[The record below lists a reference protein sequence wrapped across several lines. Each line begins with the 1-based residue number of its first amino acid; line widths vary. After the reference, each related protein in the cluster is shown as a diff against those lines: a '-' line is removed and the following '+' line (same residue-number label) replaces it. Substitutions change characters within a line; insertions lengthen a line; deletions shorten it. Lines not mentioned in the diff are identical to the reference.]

1 MTHTPIR
8 HMGDLIRHQDPL
20 TLPPGATVQEA
31 CHAMHARKVGA
42 VLVTE
47 GRALKGI
54 FTGRDVVACM
64 ARGLDPARTLLG
76 QVMTAAP
83 ATLPPE
89 APAMEAL
96 RILDDGGF
104 RHLPVCRGG
113 EVVGIVSRYDF
124 RHGEHRRLD
133 EETGFFE
140 VLR

>member
-1 MTHTPIR
+1 MTQHPSR
-8 HMGDLIRHQDPL
+8 HMADLVRHQDPL
-20 TLPPGATVQEA
+20 TLPLGATVGEA

-47 GRALKGI
+47 GRTLKGI
-54 FTGRDVVACM
+54 FTGRDAIACL
-64 ARGLDPARTLLG
+64 AQGLDPARTLLG
-76 QVMTAAP
+76 QVMTANP

-89 APAMEAL
+89 APAIEAL
-96 RILDDGGF
+96 RILEDGGF

-133 EETGFFE
+133 EESGYFE
-140 VLR
+140 MIR